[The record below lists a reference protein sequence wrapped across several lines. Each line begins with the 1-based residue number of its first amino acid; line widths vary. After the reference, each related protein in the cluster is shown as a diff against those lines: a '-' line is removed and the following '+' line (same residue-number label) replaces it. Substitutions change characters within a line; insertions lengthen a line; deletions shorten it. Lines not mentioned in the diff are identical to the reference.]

1 MRLVWLGR
9 GVSMSKYIFPAGLS
23 VVLFSTLTFAAPFPN
38 SRVAVVPLLSGTY
51 LIASSDFC
59 QESMVATEKSGAVST
74 INVTGNDDALSAGT
88 VKFKQGSKADA
99 GTLTI
104 TQTTVGGTP
113 LLASGSGTTG
123 DAGDTLKEST
133 GTVKTTFE
141 QTATTFSFA
150 DGSKTNNFNIFYGKV
165 SGGVAQS
172 AVFVGID
179 DKGCAQ
185 QGTLTIE

>member
-1 MRLVWLGR
+1 MLK
-9 GVSMSKYIFPAGLS
+9 SAYAAGAA
-23 VVLFSTLTFAAPFPN
+23 VVVFSTLAIAAPFATPD
-38 SRVAVVPLLSGTY
+38 SSSSVPLLSGTY
-51 LIASSDFC
+51 IIAEQTFC

-74 INVTGNDDALSAGT
+74 IKVTGDDDGLSAGT
-88 VKFKQGSKADA
+88 VKFKQGSTTGA
-99 GTLTI
+99 GTLSI

-133 GTVKTTFE
+133 GTIGTTFK
-141 QTATTFSFA
+141 QTATTFSFV
-150 DGSKTNNFNIFYGKV
+150 DGSKTNSFKVYYGKV
-165 SGGVAQS
+165 SSGVAQS

-185 QGTLTIE
+185 QGTLTIN

>member
-1 MRLVWLGR
+1 MP
-9 GVSMSKYIFPAGLS
+9 KYIFAAGLS
-23 VVLFSTLTFAAPFPN
+23 VVLFSTLTLAAPF
-38 SRVAVVPLLSGTY
+38 SHTEAAKLPLLSGTY
-51 LIASSDFC
+51 VIADQDFC

-88 VKFKQGSKADA
+88 VKFKQGSKTGA
-99 GTLTI
+99 GTLSI

-123 DAGDTLKEST
+123 GAGDTLKEST
-133 GTVKTTFE
+133 GTLNTTFE
-141 QTATTFSFA
+141 QTATTFSFV
-150 DGSKTNNFNIFYGKV
+150 DGSKTESFNIYYGKAS
-165 SGGVAQS
+165 SGVVQY